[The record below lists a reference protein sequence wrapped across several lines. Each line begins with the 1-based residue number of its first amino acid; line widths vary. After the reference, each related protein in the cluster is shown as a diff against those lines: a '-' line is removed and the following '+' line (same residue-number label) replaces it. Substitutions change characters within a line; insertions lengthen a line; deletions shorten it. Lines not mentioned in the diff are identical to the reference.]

1 MEGYKPGAEC
11 SQCKGRCC
19 KERGCSLSPQDMWRA
34 MKQETDFGGLSG
46 EETAVV
52 PANPEEKSQF
62 RERLVQLLKQPDGLY
77 ALDYF
82 SEKSGPC
89 FYLRMRHKC
98 YTFIGVDAIGE
109 CVALTES
116 GCRLTETER
125 PKGGRFLESKPEG
138 ACVQHYTREQMCEDW
153 APYVE
158 ILKDIWDEYHARFE
172 QDGTFERC
180 DNDYFTW
187 MREVKSKGERL

>member
-19 KERGCSLSPQDMWRA
+19 KERGCSLSPQDMWQA
-34 MKQETDFGGLSG
+34 LGKDGGQFDLKQ
-46 EETAVV
+46 A
-52 PANPEEKSQF
+52 EEKS
-62 RERLVQLLKQPDGLY
+62 RLRSELLQLLEQPEGLY

-82 SEKSGPC
+82 SEKDGPC

-109 CVALTES
+109 CVALTQT
-116 GCRLTETER
+116 GCNLSETQR
-125 PKGGRFLESKPEG
+125 PKGGRYLESKPGG

-158 ILKDIWDEYHARFE
+158 ILKSIWEEYHEKF
-172 QDGTFERC
+172 QKDGTFERC
-180 DNDYFTW
+180 DEAYFAW
-187 MREVKSKGERL
+187 MREAR

>member
-19 KERGCSLSPQDMWRA
+19 KERGCSLSPQDMWQA
-34 MKQETDFGGLSG
+34 LGLENGSLPDK
-46 EETAVV
+46 EM
-52 PANPEEKSQF
+52 
-62 RERLVQLLKQPDGLY
+62 LVQLLNRPDGRY
-77 ALDYF
+77 ALDFF
-82 SEKSGPC
+82 SEKDGPC

-116 GCRLTETER
+116 GCALTEEER
-125 PKGGRFLESKPEG
+125 PKGGRFLESKPDG

-153 APYVE
+153 APYREV
-158 ILKDIWDEYHARFE
+158 LKDIWDEYHARFE
-172 QDGTFERC
+172 ADGTFERC
-180 DNDYFTW
+180 DNDYFAW
-187 MREVKSKGERL
+187 IREKGSNAHR